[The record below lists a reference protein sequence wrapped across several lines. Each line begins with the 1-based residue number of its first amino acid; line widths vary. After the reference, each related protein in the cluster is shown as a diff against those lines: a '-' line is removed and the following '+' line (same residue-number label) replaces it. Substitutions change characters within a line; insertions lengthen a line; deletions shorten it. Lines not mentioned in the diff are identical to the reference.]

1 MSENFLNKNSII
13 DAKSLDKIKNVKVR
27 LYAELGKANISLKEA
42 IEYDKDSIVTLDKL
56 EDEAVDVYVDDI
68 LIAKAKIVAIEDS
81 YGIKI
86 VEIVDS
92 KNKQTN

>member
-1 MSENFLNKNSII
+1 MSENFINKNSII
-13 DAKSLDKIKNVKVR
+13 DVKSLDKIKNVKVR
-27 LYAELGKANISLKEA
+27 LYAELGRANISLKEA
-42 IEYDKDSIVTLDKL
+42 IEYDKGSIVTLDKL
-56 EDEAVDVYVDDI
+56 EDETVDVYVDDI